1 MDIKTLLIMLT
12 TQNQELTDQEKA
24 EVIQEIERRFT
35 SAS

>member
-12 TQNQELTDQEKA
+12 TQNQELTDQEKT

-35 SAS
+35 SA